1 MSGFVIASYA
11 VTIGAVA
18 VALVGA
24 WVRMRR
30 AERP

>member
-1 MSGFVIASYA
+1 MSGFVVASYA
-11 VTIGAVA
+11 VTVGAVIAA
-18 VALVGA
+18 VVVA